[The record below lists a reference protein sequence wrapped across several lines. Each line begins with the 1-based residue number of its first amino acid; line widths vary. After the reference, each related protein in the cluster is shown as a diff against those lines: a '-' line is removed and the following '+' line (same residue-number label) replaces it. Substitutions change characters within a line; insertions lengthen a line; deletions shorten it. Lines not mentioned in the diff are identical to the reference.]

1 MNDSPRRYWR
11 LDETTASLR
20 FSVRHLL
27 ISRTEG
33 SFGRFAGALA
43 FAEDA
48 PETAAVDVH
57 IEAASIDTRDRLR
70 DNELREFLEAA
81 QYPEIHFRATRVTK
95 NRGGRRYRMTG
106 QLTVR
111 DVTREVHLDV
121 EDRGRSRTGTGTG
134 SGEEWAHFAART
146 TIDRRD
152 FGLRWNRLVETGGV
166 LVGDQIE
173 VEITVRALAVM
184 DRTAA
189 GFRSEG

>member
-11 LDETTASLR
+11 LDETTTSLR

-48 PETAAVDVH
+48 PETAEVEVH
-57 IEAASIDTRDRLR
+57 IDAGSIDTRDRLR
-70 DNELREFLEAA
+70 DNELRELLGVA

-95 NRGGRRYRMTG
+95 HHGGRRYRMTG

-111 DVTREVHLDV
+111 DVTREVHLEV
-121 EDRGRSRTGTGTG
+121 EDRGRSRASTGAAAGG
-134 SGEEWAHFAART
+134 EWAHFAART

-152 FGLRWNRLVETGGV
+152 FGLRWNRLLETGGM

-173 VEITVRALAVM
+173 VEITVRAMSVA

-189 GFRSEG
+189 GFRAEG

>member
-1 MNDSPRRYWR
+1 MSDSMRRYWR
-11 LDETTASLR
+11 LDETTASVR

-33 SFGRFAGALA
+33 RFGRFTGALA

-48 PETAAVDVH
+48 PETAEVEVH
-57 IEAASIDTRDRLR
+57 IDAGSIDTRDRLR
-70 DNELREFLEAA
+70 DNELREFLGVA
-81 QYPEIHFRATRVTK
+81 QYPEILFRATRVTRG
-95 NRGGRRYRMTG
+95 RGGRRYRMSG
-106 QLTVR
+106 HLTVR

-121 EDRGRSRTGTGTG
+121 EDRGRSRTL
-134 SGEEWAHFAART
+134 SAPAGEEAHFAART

-173 VEITVRALAVM
+173 VEITVRAVAVM